1 MFYFYDY
8 NIYDELSYSFGIFF
22 FLQKVESESAATAV
36 ESVNQSVVSAD
47 QQNIKI
53 ENSAAENIKQP
64 VALTSIDESTKC
76 ADETSK
82 KSKPSDEG
90 QKDGDVSQ
98 TNKHATSKQQTK
110 EAMEGKTEV
119 NDGQRNSTESPRL
132 QKKTKKTKK
141 KEQQQQ
147 PVSEQAIPLPPPPTE
162 SAK

>member
-1 MFYFYDY
+1 M
-8 NIYDELSYSFGIFF
+8 
-22 FLQKVESESAATAV
+22 ESESAATAV
-36 ESVNQSVVSAD
+36 ESANQSVVPAD
-47 QQNIKI
+47 QQDIKT
-53 ENSAAENIKQP
+53 ENSAAENVKQP
-64 VALTSIDESTKC
+64 VALTSIDESIKC

-82 KSKPSDEG
+82 KSKPNDGEG
-90 QKDGDVSQ
+90 QKEGDMSQ
-98 TNKHATSKQQTK
+98 TTNKHATSKQQMK

>member
-1 MFYFYDY
+1 MIIIFMMNYPSHLASYF
-8 NIYDELSYSFGIFF
+8 FF

-36 ESVNQSVVSAD
+36 ESANQSVVPVD
-47 QQNIKI
+47 QQDIKI
-53 ENSAAENIKQP
+53 ENSVAENVKQP
-64 VALTSIDESTKC
+64 IALPSIDESTKC

-82 KSKPSDEG
+82 KSKPSDGEG

-98 TNKHATSKQQTK
+98 TTNKHATSKQQTK

-119 NDGQRNSTESPRL
+119 NDGQRSSTESPRL
-132 QKKTKKTKK
+132 QKRTKKTKK